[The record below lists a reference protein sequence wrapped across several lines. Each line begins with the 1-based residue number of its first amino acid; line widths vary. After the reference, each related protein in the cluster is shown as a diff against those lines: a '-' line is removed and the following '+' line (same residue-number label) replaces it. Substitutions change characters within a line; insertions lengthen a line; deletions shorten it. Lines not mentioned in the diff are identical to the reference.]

1 MCTAV
6 TFIPKQNMSRRNHYK
21 QFSLA
26 DASEHIGAHV
36 LVKKGWHFG
45 YNERWKELI
54 LVIGTIIL
62 FAFVFAIYISEI
74 TRRMISVLCCIAKK
88 RNNLQERPSH
98 QHVVRRQVFYTGDVF
113 QGKFTL
119 QLISCRLQNL
129 LEQNKTMGI
138 RRQNSQWISIQ
149 YRERERDWQ
158 LH

>member
-1 MCTAV
+1 MCTVV
-6 TFIPKQNMSRRNHYK
+6 TFIPKQNMSQRNHYK

-26 DASEHIGAHV
+26 DASEYIGAHV

-62 FAFVFAIYISEI
+62 FALVFAIYISEV
-74 TRRMISVLCCIAKK
+74 TRRMVIVQCCIAIENNPKE
-88 RNNLQERPSH
+88 RNNLRERPSH
-98 QHVVRRQVFYTGDVF
+98 QHVVSRQVLYTGDVF

-129 LEQNKTMGI
+129 LEQNKTTGI
-138 RRQNSQWISIQ
+138 RRQKSQWISIQ
-149 YRERERDWQ
+149 
-158 LH
+158 